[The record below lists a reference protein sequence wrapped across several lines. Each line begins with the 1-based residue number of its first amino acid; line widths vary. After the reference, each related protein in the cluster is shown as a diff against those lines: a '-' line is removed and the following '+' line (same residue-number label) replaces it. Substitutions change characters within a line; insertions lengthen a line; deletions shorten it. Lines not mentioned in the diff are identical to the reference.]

1 MADSESST
9 AKIRSKKPNKTKMIG
24 NWHIGRTIGKGSSGH
39 VRIARHAKTGEYA
52 AVKIVSKHALVNS
65 RMSMAHAG
73 EEEDKILLAIER
85 EIVIMKLIDHPNV
98 LSLYDVWE
106 TKSELYLVMEYVQ
119 GGELFDYLVQRGRLP
134 VAEAV
139 HYFQQIINAVDYC
152 HRFNIA
158 HRDLKPENLL
168 LDKDRNIKVAD
179 FGMAAWEGGDALL
192 KTSCGSPHYASP
204 EVVAGAAYHGSVS
217 DIWSCGVIL
226 YALLAGRLPFDD
238 DNVRVLLDK
247 VRDGR
252 FIMPHDIDPMAKDLL
267 RRMLEKDVKKRITIP
282 EILKHPFYLSRP
294 LRPMKVP
301 VIPPP
306 SLEEVEKP
314 VKSEDEI
321 DTDIFRNL
329 QILWHGAPDGEIIK
343 ALLSDEKTWEK
354 AVYSLLMKYRL
365 KQLEN
370 YNMDSDDAPDQP
382 KKRAPPTKKP
392 APALPAPEPASKAAK
407 PESLEPSP
415 RQGTA
420 ELEVSS
426 LPTTP
431 KESDIPARPDA
442 PTPRRATEN
451 PALESQSATPSA
463 TVKNT
468 PTHVASTVPAQA
480 IPTPSEPS
488 TTSRQLPAV
497 PAITLQD
504 ATPARPPPIQ
514 IDNNTRRVSNN
525 SSHSATS
532 TNSTSTRSSAAI
544 TTPLQVPLVGD
555 ETLQVFFKQIAEQ
568 LASIQAKQSSLSG
581 GSPDLQALALAALN
595 FAQNPEGGTAAFR
608 SAVSAAAPPPTPLEG
623 GFTFNEGNSR
633 YEDAPEEAQDV
644 QPNAARHNNNNNNHR
659 SSVIE
664 HPNAPYGLG
673 IANYPEVSAPHRIV
687 NGPRAQQP
695 QYRHSGGPYHPPPTA
710 RRAATSPMP
719 SQPARMRSYSQGSEA
734 SDKEN
739 GGPRGGGYG
748 PNGGTRPRANSHHVQ
763 GGSNAEGLK
772 PRSSIRSDGAPKR
785 TPMGEKHVQ
794 IVLPQEDV
802 MWAKQ
807 KRQSMY
813 SEDSP
818 YLSDTGST
826 ATHSTAHS
834 IFPSVPQTVSVAQ
847 KKSWFTNLFNFKPAS
862 YSLLSVY
869 DPRITRDEC
878 RKLLR
883 SFGVGVVLQNSEGPT
898 GGILK
903 CKLDEVRDPAGVM
916 AVVKA
921 VRFRVEF
928 SHTSSSHAI
937 AGYITSLTLVQ
948 EKGALSSFKLIFNRL
963 RREWELDVPGGLL
976 STTNRSSQRNSY
988 HAGQATLRLVPN
1000 HTGGSASSTGYTSSR
1015 SSGGAPSPA
1024 LSSGGRFIE
1033 SDYLSPIF

>member
-1 MADSESST
+1 
-9 AKIRSKKPNKTKMIG
+9 
-24 NWHIGRTIGKGSSGH
+24 
-39 VRIARHAKTGEYA
+39 
-52 AVKIVSKHALVNS
+52 
-65 RMSMAHAG
+65 
-73 EEEDKILLAIER
+73 
-85 EIVIMKLIDHPNV
+85 
-98 LSLYDVWE
+98 
-106 TKSELYLVMEYVQ
+106 
-119 GGELFDYLVQRGRLP
+119 
-134 VAEAV
+134 
-139 HYFQQIINAVDYC
+139 
-152 HRFNIA
+152 
-158 HRDLKPENLL
+158 
-168 LDKDRNIKVAD
+168 
-179 FGMAAWEGGDALL
+179 MAAWEGGDAML

-204 EVVAGAAYHGSVS
+204 EVVAGEAYHGSVS

-267 RRMLEKDVKKRITIP
+267 QRMLEKDVKKRITIP
-282 EILKHPFYLSRP
+282 EILNHPFYLSRAP
-294 LRPMKVP
+294 RPMKSP

-306 SLEEVEKP
+306 TLEEVEKP
-314 VKSEDEI
+314 IKSEDEI

-329 QILWHGAPDGEIIK
+329 QVLWHGAPDEEIIK

-370 YNMDSDDAPDQP
+370 YNMDSDDAPDEP
-382 KKRAPPTKKP
+382 KKRTPPARKP
-392 APALPAPEPASKAAK
+392 APPLPPPEPVKTSK
-407 PESLEPSP
+407 PDSLVPSP
-415 RQGTA
+415 RQGTPKP
-420 ELEVSS
+420 ETSS
-426 LPTTP
+426 LPTIP
-431 KESDIPARPDA
+431 KELDFPARPDA

-451 PALESQSATPSA
+451 PPTKSQSATPSA
-463 TVKNT
+463 TVKGT
-468 PTHVASTVPAQA
+468 PTTVASTPPPQ
-480 IPTPSEPS
+480 PTPTPPE
-488 TTSRQLPAV
+488 TTSITARQLPAV

-514 IDNNTRRVSNN
+514 VNNGRRVFNN
-525 SSHSATS
+525 SSHSTAS
-532 TNSTSTRSSAAI
+532 ANSTSTRSS
-544 TTPLQVPLVGD
+544 TVSPTSLQVPHMGD
-555 ETLQVFFKQIAEQ
+555 EAVQQFFKQIVEQ
-568 LASIQAKQSSLSG
+568 LASIQARQSSMMASSPPVGSG
-581 GSPDLQALALAALN
+581 KSPDLQALALAALS
-595 FAQNPEGGTAAFR
+595 FAQNPDGAAAAFR
-608 SAVSAAAPPPTPLEG
+608 SAMSAAAPPPTPVEA

-633 YEDAPEEAQDV
+633 YEDVPEEPQAV
-644 QPNAARHNNNNNNHR
+644 QPNATRSNNNR

-664 HPNAPYGLG
+664 NPNAQHGLG
-673 IANYPEVSAPHRIV
+673 IANYPEVSSPPRIV

-695 QYRHSGGPYHPPPTA
+695 QYRHSGGPYQPPRTA
-710 RRAATSPMP
+710 RRAATSPVP
-719 SQPARMRSYSQGSEA
+719 AQPTRMRSYSQGSET

-739 GGPRGGGYG
+739 GGPRGVGSG
-748 PNGGTRPRANSHHVQ
+748 PARGRPRANSHDVQ
-763 GGSNAEGLK
+763 RGANVDGLK
-772 PRSSIRSDGAPKR
+772 PRSSIRSDGAPRR

-794 IVLPQEDV
+794 IVLPQEDAV
-802 MWAKQ
+802 WTKQ
-807 KRQSMY
+807 KRQSIY

-834 IFPSVPQTVSVAQ
+834 IFPSVPQTVAVTQ

-862 YSLLSVY
+862 YSLLSIY

-878 RKLLR
+878 RKLLK

-928 SHTSSSHAI
+928 HHTSSSHAI
-937 AGYITSLTLVQ
+937 AGYITSFTLVQ

-963 RREWELDVPGGLL
+963 RREWELDVPG
-976 STTNRSSQRNSY
+976 SVPSTNRSGQRNSY
-988 HAGQATLRLVPN
+988 HAGQTTLRLVPN
-1000 HTGGSASSTGYTSSR
+1000 HTGGSASSAGYPSSR

-1033 SDYLSPIF
+1033 PDYLS